1 MSFNIY
7 EYGFKPIRD
16 AVDRAISIVDDAR
29 HGKRIVFPTA
39 WPRLNKQLLGGLQPG
54 KLYIIAGRPGTGK
67 SAFSNQMIFDMLNIA
82 TAAGRKVIV
91 LYWSFEMPSWQQI
104 MRTGSSLT
112 KTGMSKLLSV
122 DVALQDISFL
132 HFCKQ
137 VSPYRN
143 YPIYFNDK
151 AKDMDFV
158 VKVNKKIY
166 ESKPELTIINLFDHS
181 RLFRGDN
188 DELKKL
194 IEVSQGC
201 MYLQSEIE
209 CIDILLSQLNRNIE
223 AEHRAK
229 NQYQPLLSDL
239 FGSDSIGQD
248 AHAVMMINRP
258 YDMYGITEPYCK
270 QNPKNLLA
278 LHINKNRD
286 GMLGMIPFDSDLSV
300 FTITER
306 VRVDDSQQIKL
317 DLTKDG

>member
-1 MSFNIY
+1 
-7 EYGFKPIRD
+7 
-16 AVDRAISIVDDAR
+16 
-29 HGKRIVFPTA
+29 
-39 WPRLNKQLLGGLQPG
+39 
-54 KLYIIAGRPGTGK
+54 
-67 SAFSNQMIFDMLNIA
+67 
-82 TAAGRKVIV
+82 
-91 LYWSFEMPSWQQI
+91 
-104 MRTGSSLT
+104 
-112 KTGMSKLLSV
+112 
-122 DVALQDISFL
+122 
-132 HFCKQ
+132 
-137 VSPYRN
+137 
-143 YPIYFNDK
+143 
-151 AKDMDFV
+151 MDFV